1 MYFTKVGAVMFFFLG
16 IISQRHYMYMFLQY
30 TSNLFSN
37 LEQISVHNTVPV
49 ETMSQNKLLGFWK
62 IFENSKLYIQTLI

>member
-1 MYFTKVGAVMFFFLG
+1 M
-16 IISQRHYMYMFLQY
+16 YMYLQY

-62 IFENSKLYIQTLI
+62 IFENSKLFFDLNLKLRWLVI